1 MIEIDTGLLGL
12 DWSLLSLELS
22 QINNVIHQLSRVFFK
37 VAIITLGFQRSDDDT
52 ILTEETE

>member
-22 QINNVIHQLSRVFFK
+22 EINNMIPAV
-37 VAIITLGFQRSDDDT
+37 
-52 ILTEETE
+52 